1 MKVAGSDVFDGGAP
15 FVFFFFFF
23 CAIADRWRC
32 SMAAEGDLTRQELV
46 GLVAVTQTTEH
57 AEPERVGLAVLGQHQ
72 RVGRPR
78 RYLRDACGRVE
89 EGDAPRLEAG
99 RLVTMTQSA
108 MQAIAKREHLM
119 RPGVVPEGKACVR
132 EKKSSKQRAE
142 CGVTVLFPPR

>member
-1 MKVAGSDVFDGGAP
+1 VEVSGTVGGEEQAVKVAGSDVFDGGAR
-15 FVFFFFFF
+15 FVFFFF
-23 CAIADRWRC
+23 CAIAVRWRC

-57 AEPERVGLAVLGQHQ
+57 AEPERVGLAVLGQRQ

-108 MQAIAKREHLM
+108 MQAIAKREDL
-119 RPGVVPEGKACVR
+119 RPGVVPERKACV
-132 EKKSSKQRAE
+132 
-142 CGVTVLFPPR
+142 